1 MIADGKVFDKYLTGE
16 TEAEVVDYLTV
27 VNLWK
32 HSVQKYKDNTAVVD
46 GKSYTYKE
54 VENLVAGFRTV
65 LLEKQIRKGDRVGI
79 CLANGIDFIKA
90 YLACTTLGV
99 CALLMPAQFPDS
111 AVSGCCLKYS
121 LKAVIT
127 NREFKDVKPDCVTIC
142 SDDCSDTV
150 TEADDSVGCTDCC
163 VIMFTGGTTGK
174 SKGAVLTHHAVVL
187 GARNGCYGLK
197 EFLEERYFL
206 MLPLTHVFGL
216 IRNCMTALMTGS
228 SIWIC
233 HNNKDMFK
241 EMIFFKPTVLVLVPA
256 LVEMALNLSKQFKR
270 NMLGDSVKYIICGA
284 APVNPYLIMEYGKM
298 GVSILPGYGLTES
311 ANLVSGNPEPDRYPD
326 SVGFIYP
333 QIEYKTVDDE
343 LYLKGPSITEY
354 YFAEPE
360 ENKTSFEDGW
370 FKTGDLVRFDSDGR
384 LYITGRKKE
393 VIVLPT
399 GENICPAQIETK
411 FNALE
416 CIQDSLVYE
425 KNGNLV
431 LEVFPRISA
440 VEDKE
445 DLNRIIREG
454 FENVNGNL
462 PSEQKISELI
472 VRTADFARSPSM
484 KILRNQG
491 K

>member
-1 MIADGKVFDKYLTGE
+1 MIQDEKVFDKYLTPE
-16 TEAEVVDYLTV
+16 TRAEIVDYSTV

-32 HSVQKYKDNTAVVD
+32 HSVQVYGNNCAIAD
-46 GKSYTYKE
+46 GKSYTYNE
-54 VENLVAGFRTV
+54 VEDMVADFRTV
-65 LLEKQIRKGDRVGI
+65 LLNNNLKKGDIAGI

-90 YLACTTLGV
+90 YLACATLGI

-111 AVSGCCLKYS
+111 VMAGCCMKYS
-121 LKAVIT
+121 LKALIT
-127 NREFKDVKPDCVTIC
+127 NRDLKDACLPCTVISSDCHAGKKTC
-142 SDDCSDTV
+142 
-150 TEADDSVGCTDCC
+150 EDDSVCDTDSC

-174 SKGAVLTHHAVVL
+174 SKGALLTHHAVVL
-187 GARNGCYGLK
+187 GTRNGCYGLY

-241 EMIFFKPTVLVLVPA
+241 EMILYKPTVLVLVPA

-284 APVNPYLIMEYGKM
+284 ATVNPYLIKEYGKM

-311 ANLVSGNPEPDRYPD
+311 ANLVSGNPESDKYPE

-333 QIEYKTVDDE
+333 QIEYKVVDDE
-343 LYLKGPSITEY
+343 LYLKGPSITQS

-360 ENKTSFEDGW
+360 ENRIAFEGTW
-370 FKTGDLVRFDSDGR
+370 FKTGDLVRFDEDGR

-393 VIVLPT
+393 LIILPT
-399 GENICPAQIETK
+399 GENICPSQLETK
-411 FNALE
+411 FNELD

-425 KNGNLV
+425 KNGQLI
-431 LEVFPRISA
+431 LEVVPRMSEIK
-440 VEDKE
+440 DKE
-445 DLNRIIREG
+445 NAQRIIREG
-454 FENVNGNL
+454 FEKVNSNL
-462 PSEQKISELI
+462 PAGRKISELI
-472 VRTADFARSPSM
+472 IRTTDFARSPSM
-484 KILRNQG
+484 KILRNQS